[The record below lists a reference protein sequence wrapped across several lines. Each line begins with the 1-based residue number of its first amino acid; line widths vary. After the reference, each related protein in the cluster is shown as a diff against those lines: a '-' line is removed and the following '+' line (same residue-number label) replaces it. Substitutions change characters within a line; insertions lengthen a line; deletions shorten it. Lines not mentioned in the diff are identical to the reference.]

1 MRVLTV
7 AVLFLAMSAAVLGQ
21 EGGPKT
27 SQGPASQVEQNQN
40 DVGTAQNDQ
49 SPIEAQP
56 APDHVVYL
64 IYFRHLANLDQ
75 VAAQREAEGKDGG
88 GWRSHEQRAASLSEE
103 EGYTLKRIAYDC
115 LQSVAEVDKKIQS
128 VVAAFHTQHPQGEYL
143 KSGVPPELVQLE
155 KEKTEII
162 NAHIDQLKLLLGNR
176 PFDKLARHIAK
187 HFKGSI
193 RQIPLN
199 APPESSKLP
208 GGGR

>member
-7 AVLFLAMSAAVLGQ
+7 AALFLAMSAAVLGQ

-40 DVGTAQNDQ
+40 GAGTAQNDQ
-49 SPIEAQP
+49 SPVDAQP

-103 EGYTLKRIAYDC
+103 EGYILKRIAYDC
-115 LQSVAEVDKKIQS
+115 LQSVAEVDKKIQN
-128 VVAAFHTQHPQGEYL
+128 VAAAFLAQHPLGEYL
-143 KSGVPPELVQLE
+143 KSGPPPELTQLE
-155 KEKTEII
+155 EEKARII
-162 NAHIDQLKLLLGNR
+162 NAHIDQLKSALGKDA
-176 PFDKLARHIAK
+176 FGKLVLHIAK
-187 HFKGSI
+187 SFMPSVKQVPASATPKS
-193 RQIPLN
+193 QV
-199 APPESSKLP
+199 P